1 MSKKNIVT
9 STTTNLLLSVLS
21 FIIILLCLNIED
33 AQGQQYQAR
42 SNLHFQNSLRRRA
55 DQFRQQH
62 QHTVSLKKIFIKV
75 QNIGNYKKYKYI
87 VDVTENTIMLV
98 GNGGSYVR
106 HTVH

>member
-9 STTTNLLLSVLS
+9 TTTTTNLLLSVLS

-62 QHTVSLKKIFIKV
+62 QHTVSLKKILFIKV
-75 QNIGNYKKYKYI
+75 QNIGRIHKFR
-87 VDVTENTIMLV
+87 ENTQIHEFV
-98 GNGGSYVR
+98 
-106 HTVH
+106 

>member
-9 STTTNLLLSVLS
+9 TTTSTNLLLSVLS

-75 QNIGNYKKYKYI
+75 QNIGIHKFREKTQI
-87 VDVTENTIMLV
+87 HEFV
-98 GNGGSYVR
+98 
-106 HTVH
+106 

>member
-1 MSKKNIVT
+1 MKN
-9 STTTNLLLSVLS
+9 TTNLLLSVLS

-62 QHTVSLKKIFIKV
+62 QHTVSLKK
-75 QNIGNYKKYKYI
+75 NIYKSTKYWIIHKFR
-87 VDVTENTIMLV
+87 ENTQIHEFV
-98 GNGGSYVR
+98 
-106 HTVH
+106 